1 VTERRE
7 GGKEGGRE
15 CALYLRKN
23 RPICN
28 TQQCLWAH
36 RPPRIQCFHR
46 HCICIQTTG
55 SRWGNPN
62 LTFRPS
68 LLGLLTE
75 YTSDSPANP
84 SCCVTP
90 PKVTTLTL
98 RYFRSSIHDYLHS
111 RHVIGNGG
119 VEVKIKYY
127 ERVVHEVQPP
137 ARKHQVC
144 QFTCGPLTEAALCQ
158 PQGVPPED
166 TCRGEVAYLSEDGNV
181 TLAREVIALS
191 ERSSHLRESIM
202 YVNAHATG
210 TTLQRRL
217 TKDAQRCQCSCDT
230 PYCKPTTRPT
240 TNPAR
245 QRVTHPIVP
254 ADVTPASDGI

>member
-1 VTERRE
+1 MTERRE
-7 GGKEGGRE
+7 GGREGGRE

-36 RPPRIQCFHR
+36 RPPRNQGLHR
-46 HCICIQTTG
+46 HCICIETTG
-55 SRWGNPN
+55 SRWGNPRN
-62 LTFRPS
+62 PRNPTFRPS

-75 YTSDSPANP
+75 YTSDPPANP

-98 RYFRSSIHDYLHS
+98 RYFRSSMHDYLHS

-119 VEVKIKYY
+119 VEVKIKYN
-127 ERVVHEVQPP
+127 ERVVVQVQFP
-137 ARKHQVC
+137 ARQHQVC
-144 QFTCGPLTEAALCQ
+144 QFTCGPLTKAALCQ
-158 PQGVPPED
+158 SQGVPAED
-166 TCRGEVAYLSEDGNV
+166 TCRGEVAYSSEDGNV
-181 TLAREVIALS
+181 TPAREVMALY
-191 ERSSHLRESIM
+191 ERSSPLRESIM

-217 TKDAQRCQCSCDT
+217 TEDAQRCQCTCDT
-230 PYCKPTTRPT
+230 PYCKP
-240 TNPAR
+240 
-245 QRVTHPIVP
+245 
-254 ADVTPASDGI
+254 ASDVI